1 MDIKKFKEWRE
12 SDDFKYLSKDSNV
25 ILYKNS
31 FTGRDD
37 SNWEWGIWGARD
49 VYDDLLK
56 QSQKDFKHLCIKRM
70 KVSDI
75 LKQDAPEYNY
85 VKKWVSEE
93 FLKNISKLFP
103 NPKAFKDSLDYSYLR
118 GTNIVKMRFQEACE
132 EAGIKMPEKIEGYR
146 YI

>member
-1 MDIKKFKEWRE
+1 M
-12 SDDFKYLSKDSNV
+12 
-25 ILYKNS
+25 
-31 FTGRDD
+31 
-37 SNWEWGIWGARD
+37 
-49 VYDDLLK
+49 
-56 QSQKDFKHLCIKRM
+56 KHLKLFENFDSQLV

-93 FLKNISKLFP
+93 FLTNISKLFP

-118 GTNIVKMRFQEACE
+118 GTNIVKMRFKEALE
-132 EAGIKMPEKIEGYR
+132 ELDMEMPEMIEGYN

>member
-1 MDIKKFKEWRE
+1 
-12 SDDFKYLSKDSNV
+12 
-25 ILYKNS
+25 
-31 FTGRDD
+31 
-37 SNWEWGIWGARD
+37 
-49 VYDDLLK
+49 
-56 QSQKDFKHLCIKRM
+56 M

-93 FLKNISKLFP
+93 FLENISKLFP

-132 EAGIKMPEKIEGYR
+132 EAGIKMPEKIEGYN